1 MNQPVASP
9 LLNPL
14 ATATDR
20 ALGALLIDAGK
31 LSPDG
36 VESILRA
43 QHQNPGLRFGEAAVQ
58 LGLVRAE
65 DVQHALSR
73 QFSYAYLAPGDESLS
88 PEIIAAFRP
97 YSPFVEQLR
106 ALRSQLMLRW
116 FTGAPNQRAITVV
129 SAERGEGRSFLVANL
144 AVVFSQL
151 GQRTLL
157 IDADLRTPRQHQIFK
172 LDNRIGLSNVLAG
185 RGGIEAIVRVPSLSD
200 LSVLPAGTIPPNPQ
214 ELLGRPALEQLVDEL
229 AVGFDVILL
238 DSPAAAHAADAQML
252 ARVTGGVVVL
262 ARRDATRIQRV
273 QELAGA
279 MEQAG
284 ARLVGA
290 IFNDF

>member
-172 LDNRIGLSNVLAG
+172 LDNRTGLSNVLAG
-185 RGGIEAIVRVPSLSD
+185 RGGIEAIVRVPSMSD

-262 ARRDATRIQRV
+262 ARRDATQIKRV
-273 QELAGA
+273 QDLAGA